1 MHNAFLGVEPANIE
15 WRPATDREGST
26 EPATLIPYSKRFNDI
41 YFDTRDG
48 IAETD
53 YVFLKSN
60 RLPERFENLTSDRF
74 VIIETGFGTGLN
86 FLRTC
91 KLWHELDNHKTNP
104 AAQLQFI
111 SIEQYPIGPDD
122 LQRMYQALDIESEF
136 TEQLLAQYPPAMPG
150 VYTIELPHNIKLTLI
165 LNPIDK
171 ALKEFAAGA
180 DFKVDAW
187 FLDGFAP
194 IKNPEMWGK
203 GLLHFMALHGINTDR
218 RQTTFATFTA
228 ASVVRKQLHHYGF
241 EVSKQKGFGS
251 KREMLVGSFLQ
262 KTISSPHPTLA
273 DDYFLKRDSSH
284 QKVAVIGAGLA
295 GCSLAYSLHQ
305 RGIEVHLFEKG
316 NSLASG
322 ASKMPALLATP
333 NISLDHNA
341 FSQLT
346 FMGMEHLQ
354 RFLHKHK
361 DKHKQ
366 TQPTINYSKTCLQLG
381 SEKYSEWQLEQYI
394 KVYQGRYWDPQLL
407 TWRKTTINDIE
418 HQGLLLPGFLV
429 NGPAFC
435 ESLIESMPQ
444 KQIHLNHAIESL
456 AELEEFDH
464 AILATGHHSLLNK
477 LAENEPSLSPLRGQL
492 TALTQKPKQRL
503 GLDYPINYDGH
514 LFECRNQLMVGA
526 TFDMSLDE
534 SINLEDRQK
543 NLQQANER
551 FSLKLEDNKQC
562 TDYVGIRAATYDR
575 YPFCGPLTEQSEN
588 TPMIWTNYGFG
599 TRGLC
604 LSLLCAEIISSAI
617 NHESLSLPKF
627 LLQRISPKRVQKA

>member
-1 MHNAFLGVEPANIE
+1 MHNAFLGVEPARIE
-15 WRPATDREGST
+15 WRPATVLEGST
-26 EPATLIPYSKRFNDI
+26 EQAPLIPYSKTFDDI

-48 IAETD
+48 VAETD
-53 YVFLKSN
+53 YVFLQSN
-60 RLPERFENLTSDRF
+60 RLPERFKDLTQHRF

-91 KLWHELDNHKTNP
+91 KLWHELKKQRANP
-104 AAQLQFI
+104 NAQLEFI
-111 SIEQYPIGPDD
+111 SIEQYPIGPGD
-122 LQRMYQALDIESEF
+122 LQKMYEELAIESEF

-187 FLDGFAP
+187 YLDGFAP
-194 IKNPEMWGK
+194 SKNPEMWAK
-203 GLLHFMALHGINTDR
+203 GLLHFMALHGINTVD

-241 EVSKQKGFGS
+241 DVSKQKGFGS
-251 KREMLVGSFLQ
+251 KREMLIGSFQ
-262 KTISSPHPTLA
+262 GKTISNPHPTLA
-273 DDYFLKRDSSH
+273 DEYFIKSDTPH

-295 GCSLAYSLHQ
+295 GCALAYSLHQ
-305 RGIEVHLFEKG
+305 RGIEVHIFEQG
-316 NSLASG
+316 NNLASG

-354 RFLHKHK
+354 RFLHRHQKEFSK
-361 DKHKQ
+361 LS
-366 TQPTINYSKTCLQLG
+366 YSKRCLQLG
-381 SEKYSEWQLEQYI
+381 CEKYSEWQLEQYV
-394 KVYQGRYWDPQLL
+394 KTYESRYWQRELL
-407 TWRKTTINDIE
+407 KWKKTQINNKE
-418 HQGLLLPGFLV
+418 HQGLLLPGILV
-429 NGPAFC
+429 NGPDFC
-435 ESLIESMPQ
+435 EAMVDAIPSNRIRF
-444 KQIHLNHAIESL
+444 NHAIESL
-456 AELEEFDH
+456 NELKEFDH
-464 AILATGHHSLLNK
+464 IILATGHHSLLNK
-477 LAENEPSLSPLRGQL
+477 LAQNEPALSPLRGQL
-492 TALTQKPKQRL
+492 TSLSQKPNQCL

-514 LFECRNQLMVGA
+514 LFKCDDKLVVGA

-534 SINLEDRQK
+534 NINPQDRQK

-551 FSLKLEDNKQC
+551 FGLNLKDNRQC
-562 TDYVGIRAATYDR
+562 QDYVGIRAATYDR
-575 YPFCGPLTEQSEN
+575 YPFCGPLTGQLDNS
-588 TPMIWTNYGFG
+588 PMIWTNYGFG

-604 LSLLCAEIISSAI
+604 LALLCAEIISSAI
-617 NHESLSLPKF
+617 NHESLPLPKF

>member
-1 MHNAFLGVEPANIE
+1 MHNAFLGVEPARIE
-15 WRPATDREGST
+15 WRPATVLEGST
-26 EPATLIPYSKRFNDI
+26 EQAPLIPYSTQFNDI

-53 YVFLKSN
+53 YVFLQSN
-60 RLPERFENLTSDRF
+60 RLPERFKDLTQNQF
-74 VIIETGFGTGLN
+74 IIIETGFGTGLN

-91 KLWHELDNHKTNP
+91 KLWHELEDQRANP
-104 AAQLQFI
+104 NAQLEFI

-122 LQRMYQALDIESEF
+122 LQKMYQTLDIESEF

-150 VYTIELPHNIKLTLI
+150 AYTIELPHNIKLTLI

-171 ALKEFAAGA
+171 ALKEFAAGE

-187 FLDGFAP
+187 YLDGFAP
-194 IKNPEMWGK
+194 SKNPEMWAK
-203 GLLHFMALHGINTDR
+203 GLLHFMALHGANTENR
-218 RQTTFATFTA
+218 RTTFATFTA

-241 EVSKQKGFGS
+241 DVSKQKGFGS
-251 KREMLVGSFLQ
+251 KREMLVGSFQ
-262 KTISSPHPTLA
+262 GKTISSPHPTLA
-273 DDYFLKRDSSH
+273 DDYFIKSGIPH

-295 GCSLAYSLHQ
+295 GCALAYSLHQ
-305 RGIEVHLFEKG
+305 RGIEVHIFEQG

-354 RFLHKHK
+354 RFLHRHQKEFSK
-361 DKHKQ
+361 LS
-366 TQPTINYSKTCLQLG
+366 YSKRCLQLG
-381 SEKYSEWQLEQYI
+381 SEKYSEWQLEQYV
-394 KVYQGRYWDPQLL
+394 KAYDNRYWQPELL
-407 TWRKTTINDIE
+407 KWKKTQINNNE
-418 HQGLLLPGFLV
+418 HQGLLLPGILV
-429 NGPAFC
+429 NGPDFC
-435 ESLIESMPQ
+435 EAMVDAIPSNR
-444 KQIHLNHAIESL
+444 IHLNHAIESL
-456 AELEEFDH
+456 NELKEFGH
-464 AILATGHHSLLNK
+464 IILATGHHSLLNK
-477 LAENEPSLSPLRGQL
+477 LAQNEPSLSPLRGQL
-492 TALTQKPKQRL
+492 TSLLQNPNQCL

-514 LFECRNQLMVGA
+514 LFECDDKLVVGA

-534 SINLEDRQK
+534 NISPQDRQK

-551 FSLKLEDNKQC
+551 FGLNLKDNRQC
-562 TDYVGIRAATYDR
+562 QDYVGIRAATYDR
-575 YPFCGPLTEQSEN
+575 YPFCGPLTGQLDNS
-588 TPMIWTNYGFG
+588 PMIWTNYGFG

-604 LSLLCAEIISSAI
+604 LALLCAEIISSAI
-617 NHESLSLPKF
+617 NHESLPLPKF